1 MIADMLGLA
10 WAGAE
15 YATPPG
21 DAQATRLRG
30 AAPFASAGC
39 LPCGA
44 HGPMLEARPTEAAA
58 VRRRR
63 FLLCSSA
70 GLAWVPAS
78 AMAASPA
85 RAQAD
90 FPSRPVRVVV
100 PFAAGGLVDVVGRI
114 VAERMQATL
123 GRPVVVENQGGA
135 GGTIGAAAVARAAPD
150 GHTLLLNSTGHA
162 VTRVLYPGFPFDPLR
177 DFAPIGLIGRQPF
190 VLAVHPS
197 VPARDAGGL
206 LAWLREKR
214 GDANFGTTGVGAG
227 SHLSGELLKAR
238 AGVRFTIVSYRGTP
252 AAVTDLVAGRVDMM
266 IDSQTL
272 LAPLM
277 RDGQVRGL
285 AVTTRGRSA
294 MLPELPTLQE
304 AGVEGYDASSWQAL
318 YAPAGTP
325 DLVLRRIAEAVGRV
339 MAAPE
344 TRARLAEAGVEP
356 FADTSPA
363 AAASHLQEEIA
374 KWEPVLRATGARAQ

>member
-1 MIADMLGLA
+1 MLGPRPV
-10 WAGAE
+10 E
-15 YATPPG
+15 V
-21 DAQATRLRG
+21 
-30 AAPFASAGC
+30 AA
-39 LPCGA
+39 
-44 HGPMLEARPTEAAA
+44 ME
-58 VRRRR
+58 RRR
-63 FLLCSSA
+63 FLLSSSA
-70 GLAWVPAS
+70 GLAWATAPA
-78 AMAASPA
+78 PPPRA
-85 RAQAD
+85 RAQGE

-114 VAERMQATL
+114 VAEQLQAEL

-162 VTRVLYPGFPFDPLR
+162 VMRVLYPAFPLDPLR
-177 DFAPIGLIGRQPF
+177 EFAAIGLIERQPF
-190 VLAVHPS
+190 VLAVHAS
-197 VPARDAGGL
+197 VPARDAGAL

-214 GDANFGTTGVGAG
+214 GDGNFGTTGVGAG

-238 AGVRFTIVSYRGTP
+238 AGVQFTVVSYRGTP

-285 AVTTRGRSA
+285 AVTTRSRSA
-294 MLPELPTLQE
+294 MLPDLPTLQE
-304 AGVEGYDASSWQAL
+304 AGVEGYDASSWQGL

-325 DLVLRRIAEAVGRV
+325 DPILHRIAEVVGRV

-344 TRARLAEAGVEP
+344 TRTRLAEVGVEP
-356 FADTSPA
+356 FTDASPA

-374 KWEPVLRATGARAQ
+374 KWGPVLRATGARAQ

>member
-1 MIADMLGLA
+1 
-10 WAGAE
+10 
-15 YATPPG
+15 
-21 DAQATRLRG
+21 
-30 AAPFASAGC
+30 
-39 LPCGA
+39 
-44 HGPMLEARPTEAAA
+44 MLEARPTEAAA

-285 AVTTRGRSA
+285 AVSSAAPSDLAPGLPSLGDSGVAGYEMTAWQVLYAKPGTPPEALAVLRDAAQRALRAPALRGR
-294 MLPELPTLQE
+294 LRQ
-304 AGVEGYDASSWQAL
+304 AGVETWPDDSPEAADRHVRAEVERW
-318 YAPAGTP
+318 APIVA
-325 DLVLRRIAEAVGRV
+325 RINPGR
-339 MAAPE
+339 
-344 TRARLAEAGVEP
+344 
-356 FADTSPA
+356 
-363 AAASHLQEEIA
+363 
-374 KWEPVLRATGARAQ
+374 

>member
-1 MIADMLGLA
+1 M
-10 WAGAE
+10 
-15 YATPPG
+15 
-21 DAQATRLRG
+21 
-30 AAPFASAGC
+30 
-39 LPCGA
+39 
-44 HGPMLEARPTEAAA
+44 
-58 VRRRR
+58 RRRR
-63 FLLCSSA
+63 FLLRSSA
-70 GLAWVPAS
+70 GLAWVPVSAAAS
-78 AMAASPA
+78 AA
-85 RAQAD
+85 RAQGE

-100 PFAAGGLVDVVGRI
+100 PFAAGGLVDVVGRV
-114 VAERMQATL
+114 VAEQMQAEF

-150 GHTLLLNSTGHA
+150 GRTLLLNSTGHA
-162 VTRVLYPGFPFDPLR
+162 VMRALYPGLPFDPLR

-197 VPARDAGGL
+197 VPARDAGAL

-214 GDANFGTTGVGAG
+214 GDANFGTTGVEAG

-238 AGVRFTIVSYRGTP
+238 AGVQFTVVSYRGTP

-285 AVTTRGRSA
+285 AVTTRSRSA
-294 MLPELPTLQE
+294 MLPDLPTLQE

-325 DLVLRRIAEAVGRV
+325 DPVLRRITEVVGRV

-344 TRARLAEAGVEP
+344 TRTRLAEAGVEP
-356 FADTSPA
+356 FTDTSPA
-363 AAASHLQEEIA
+363 AAAAHLQEEIA